1 MQSTPNLTVRFT
13 AVLQKHVNGNKEIE
27 VQGNNISE
35 LLDDLEG
42 RFPGFLRQL
51 MNDEGE
57 LHQFVNI
64 YLNDEDI
71 RYIGGIDTAV
81 KDGDM
86 IDILPALAGGG

>member
-1 MQSTPNLTVRFT
+1 MQSNPNVTVRFT
-13 AVLQKHVNGNKEIE
+13 AVLQKHVNGNKEIK
-27 VQGNNISE
+27 VQGGNISE
-35 LLDDLEG
+35 LLDDLEEQ
-42 RFPGFLRQL
+42 FPGFLRQL
-51 MNDEGE
+51 MAAEGD